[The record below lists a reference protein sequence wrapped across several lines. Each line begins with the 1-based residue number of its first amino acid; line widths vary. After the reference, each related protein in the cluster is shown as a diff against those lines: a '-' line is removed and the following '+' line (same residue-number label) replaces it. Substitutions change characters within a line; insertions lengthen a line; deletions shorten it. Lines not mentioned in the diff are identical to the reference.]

1 MDEQKFEYYM
11 NTSNKTIDG
20 VTPNSLIE
28 LVKDKN
34 DKLINEY
41 GFFYDE
47 NGVLREP
54 LNEFMKTG
62 YYKPETFETN
72 AYEQEPYLFTK
83 ISKEE
88 VDQIINCSKLIADI
102 HNR

>member
-28 LVKDKN
+28 LGKDKN

-54 LNEFMKTG
+54 LNEFMKT
-62 YYKPETFETN
+62 ETFETN